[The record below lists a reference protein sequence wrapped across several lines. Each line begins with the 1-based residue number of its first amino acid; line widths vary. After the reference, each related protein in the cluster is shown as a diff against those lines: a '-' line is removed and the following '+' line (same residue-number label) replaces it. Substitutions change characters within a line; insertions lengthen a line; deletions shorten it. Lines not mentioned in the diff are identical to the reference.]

1 MRFYFLILFLF
12 FTLFSFPQ
20 DCVPENTKQKRLL
33 KKVNKY
39 IAEGKLYDATD
50 LLRFEGDLPIY
61 LALKA
66 EICWLRN
73 NDFDAENKGLNT
85 IGLCADNFPKVYYFL
100 GEIAFSRKDY
110 VNAAIYLQK
119 SINLSIGDPYYSDAI
134 MLNEKA
140 RVLAK
145 IINNP
150 VPYNPTIVK
159 GISTEYDEY
168 LPIISPDQ
176 ELSFFTR
183 RSLKSGIDILVP
195 TYVEEF
201 IASKKNKGQFLQGS
215 LMPYPFNQES
225 NEGGASI
232 TIDNKILYFTKCVR
246 NKIGYNN
253 CDIYYVFNHLSH
265 KKKTL
270 WSEVQKFPNNIS
282 KIDSWESQPTVSS
295 DGKTIIFAS
304 DREGGY
310 GKIDLYEINLVDGN
324 WTTPKNLGSVINSNA
339 HEKSPFLHTDGETLF
354 FASTNFPSLGGFDI
368 FYSRKDS
375 LGNWKS
381 PVNIGYPINTVA
393 DEISLFV
400 STDGNKAYFA
410 SNQLDGV
417 GGWDIYSFPL
427 HDGAKPERVLFL
439 KGELVDENGQV
450 LEDVELEIKNINTN
464 EVTIVKVEA
473 GTYVS
478 SLTLAKDDDVLIS
491 VKKEGFAFNST
502 YIASEDTAFSSP
514 THLDIELQNL
524 ENGKSFNL
532 ENIYFSTNSFAIN
545 KIANQVLLSFAD
557 YLLIN
562 SNLVIEIN
570 GFTDDVGD
578 VYDNQLLSENRAKA
592 VYTLILSSGIAKN
605 RLSFNGFGEQYPIND
620 NASEKSRSKNRRTEF
635 KIIRK

>member
-50 LLRFEGDLPIY
+50 LLRIEGNLPIY

-140 RVLAK
+140 KVLAK

-201 IASKKNKGQFLQGS
+201 IRSKKIKGQFPQGG

-225 NEGGASI
+225 NEGGACI

-253 CDIYYVFNHLSH
+253 CDIYYVN
-265 KKKTL
+265 KTTNG
-270 WSEVQKFPNNIS
+270 WSKVQQFSENIS
-282 KIDSWESQPTVSS
+282 QSTTWESQPTVSS

-310 GKIDLYEINLVDGN
+310 GKIDLYEINFIHGK
-324 WTTPKNLGSVINSNA
+324 WSSPKNLGSVINSNA
-339 HEKSPFLHTDGETLF
+339 HEKSPFLHTDGKTIF

-375 LGNWKS
+375 LGVWQQ
-381 PVNIGYPINTVA
+381 PINIGYPINTVA

-400 STDGNKAYFA
+400 STDGNRAYFA
-410 SNQLDGV
+410 SNQLQGV
-417 GGWDIYSFPL
+417 GGWDVYSFAL
-427 HDGAKPERVLFL
+427 HDGAKPKRVLFL

-478 SLTLAKDDDVLIS
+478 SLTLDKDDDVLIT

-502 YIASEDTAFSSP
+502 YIASKDTTFSSP
-514 THLDIELQNL
+514 TQLDIELQNL

-532 ENIYFSTNSFAIN
+532 ENIYFLTNSFAIN

-592 VYTLILSSGIAKN
+592 VYALILSSGIPKN

-620 NASEKSRSKNRRTEF
+620 NASEKSRAKNRRTEF
-635 KIIRK
+635 KIIRQ